1 MENILKLKFDYEN
14 AGFCRTHYIGE
25 LNGKKYNIVII
36 HEKNFDNI
44 LTATKDGEPMA
55 DLKTRILVELNN
67 KLYITADRNGYTILK
82 KMEKE

>member
-1 MENILKLKFDYEN
+1 MKNVLKLKFDYEN
-14 AGFCRTHYIGE
+14 TGFGRTHYTGE

-44 LTATKDGEPMA
+44 LTATKDGEPKA
-55 DLKTRILVELNN
+55 DLKKGILVELNN

-82 KMEKE
+82 EMEE